1 MKILIL
7 FLGMFVSSLGFCNN
21 MQNQQ
26 KTLSYSLYELFEG
39 GLYDSVAYK
48 SFNYFVEKNQHI
60 KIYKDG
66 IVYDHLWDDLPSTKG
81 YRYQKIKPIYN
92 EEELLVFYY
101 GALAFNEMA
110 NTAWNEESEAHI
122 IHYRDHVTYNSNS
135 RRIAYDYAA
144 YILSDLCLNY
154 IDKETL
160 FEKKHHVEESD
171 EKLIQYYRMKIYCLS
186 MQNKFIYR
194 FKNAPGGLLH
204 ECGNKHMGIFVLAEK
219 SKYHNKEYTKTQKE
233 YNRLLYKNKG
243 LSSNDRIEQYLNEIE
258 IAKNNRDANIYIHQ
272 YMPYVIKQL
281 DYIYKSI
288 SKNNDVFSFLRKLN
302 TIISCSNNSVR
313 HLSNK
318 QKRDSLISLNTTA
331 MIKHDLATL
340 AALGSTKYKKMNV
353 ISWRTLQEKMQKNSC
368 CVQFFESTNGDDRWL
383 YGYLFDK
390 YSEFPEIIYCG
401 HSYWAEKDAFDN
413 IARTKYWDKYDNIFY
428 VGLNSMDLMDSEHT
442 YIKAHRMMAL
452 VDILFDK
459 SNYNEQFRNYIIGDI
474 EYDSDSNFSKNKS
487 LGDMDNSYSNFLN
500 DSYII
505 NYIDSVLGNNCHIY
519 SKYNVNRKVFDELS
533 NKKAN
538 ILHISSHGEYFKEQ
552 EIEETKLSPDLSMIG
567 TNTLKNIYLLL
578 SGYNNNPNNK
588 ISAFDISKKD
598 FSGIELVFLS
608 SCHSNS
614 GNSKSLKTSTLASA
628 FKIAGA
634 KNVIAFIGN
643 ANVEYSDWFTKSFYD
658 LISKGK
664 SYHDAF
670 YITKA
675 NLQQKAHDV
684 NNKVILYE

>member
-1 MKILIL
+1 MKFLML
-7 FLGMFVSSLGFCNN
+7 FLSTFISSLSFCANILD
-21 MQNQQ
+21 QP
-26 KTLSYSLYELFEG
+26 KSLSDSIHELLEG
-39 GLYDSVAYK
+39 SLYDSVAYK
-48 SFNYFVEKNQHI
+48 SFNYFVDKNQHI
-60 KIYKDG
+60 KIYKNG
-66 IVYDHLWDDLPSTKG
+66 VVYDHLWNDLPSTKG
-81 YRYQKIKPIYN
+81 YRYQEIKPIYN

-110 NTAWNEESEAHI
+110 NTAWNEGGEAHI
-122 IHYRDHVTYNSNS
+122 IHYRDNAIYNSNS

-154 IDKETL
+154 IDKEIL
-160 FEKKHHVEESD
+160 FEKKHHIEESD
-171 EKLIQYYRMKIYCLS
+171 EKLLQYHRMKIYCLS
-186 MQNKFIYR
+186 MLDKFIYR
-194 FKNAPGGLLH
+194 YKNAPGLLLN
-204 ECGNKHMGIFVLAEK
+204 ECGNKHIGIFVLAEK
-219 SKYHNKEYTKTQKE
+219 NKYHNREYTKTQKE
-233 YNRLLYKNKG
+233 YNRLLNKKKG
-243 LSSNDRIEQYLNEIE
+243 LSSIDKIEQYLNKIE
-258 IAKNNRDANIYIHQ
+258 IAGNNREANIYIQQ
-272 YMPYVIKQL
+272 YMPYVIEQL
-281 DYIYKSI
+281 DYICKSVP
-288 SKNNDVFSFLRKLN
+288 KNDNIFSFLRKLN
-302 TIISCSNNSVR
+302 VIIGYSNNSVR
-313 HLSNK
+313 YLSNK

-331 MIKHDLATL
+331 MIKYDLATL
-340 AALGSTKYKKMNV
+340 STLGSTKYPKLNV
-353 ISWRTLQEKMQKNSC
+353 ISWRTLQEKIQENSC
-368 CVQFFESTNGDDRWL
+368 CVQFFESTNGNDRWL

-413 IARTKYWDKYDNIFY
+413 IERTKYWDKYDNIFY

-452 VDILFDK
+452 ADILFDK

-474 EYDSDSNFSKNKS
+474 EYDSNSNFSKNKS

-505 NYIDSVLGNNCHIY
+505 NYIDSILENNCYIY
-519 SKYNVNRKVFDELS
+519 SKYDVNKKVFDVLS

-538 ILHISSHGEYFKEQ
+538 ILHISAHGEYFKEQ
-552 EIEETKLSPDLSMIG
+552 EIEDTKLSPDLSMIG

-608 SCHSNS
+608 TCHSNS

-643 ANVEYSDWFTKSFYD
+643 ANVEYSDLFTKSFYD

-670 YITKA
+670 YISKA

>member
-1 MKILIL
+1 MRFLLL
-7 FLGMFVSSLGFCNN
+7 FLSILVFNLSFCNN
-21 MQNQQ
+21 IKNQQ
-26 KTLSYSLYELFEG
+26 KQLSYSLHELLEG

-48 SFNYFVEKNQHI
+48 SFNYFVDKNQHI

-66 IVYDHLWDDLPSTKG
+66 IVYDHLWNDLPSTKG
-81 YRYQKIKPIYN
+81 YMYRKIKPIYN
-92 EEELLVFYY
+92 EEELLIFYY
-101 GALAFNEMA
+101 GALAFNEIA

-122 IHYRDHVTYNSNS
+122 IHYRDNAIYNSNS
-135 RRIAYDYAA
+135 RRIAYDYAT
-144 YILSDLCLNY
+144 YILSDLCLKY
-154 IDKETL
+154 IDKEIL
-160 FEKKHHVEESD
+160 FEKKCYTEESD
-171 EKLIQYYRMKIYCLS
+171 EKLIQYYGMKIYCLS

-194 FKNAPGGLLH
+194 YRNAPGLLLSN
-204 ECGNKHMGIFVLAEK
+204 CGNKHMGIFVLAEK
-219 SKYHNKEYTKTQKE
+219 NKYHNKEYTKAKKE
-233 YNRLLYKNKG
+233 YNRLLNKNKN
-243 LSSNDRIEQYLNEIE
+243 LSSIDRIEQYLNKIE
-258 IAKNNRDANIYIHQ
+258 IAKNNKEANIYIQQ
-272 YMPYVIKQL
+272 YMPYVIEQL
-281 DYIYKSI
+281 DYICKSDPKHDNI
-288 SKNNDVFSFLRKLN
+288 FNFLRKLN
-302 TIISCSNNSVR
+302 VIIAYSNNSIR

-331 MIKHDLATL
+331 MIKYDLATL
-340 AALGSTKYKKMNV
+340 SALGSTKRPNLNV
-353 ISWRTLQEKMQKNSC
+353 KSWRTLQEKMQKNSC
-368 CVQFFESTNGDDRWL
+368 CVQFFESTNGNDRWL

-390 YSEFPEIIYCG
+390 YSVFPQIIYCG

-413 IARTKYWDKYDNIFY
+413 IERTIYWDKYDNIFY

-452 VDILFDK
+452 ADILFDK
-459 SNYNEQFRNYIIGDI
+459 SNYNKQLKNYIIGNI
-474 EYDSDSNFSKNKS
+474 KYGSDSIFSKNKS
-487 LGDMDNSYSNFLN
+487 LGEMENSYSNFLN

-505 NYIDSVLGNNCHIY
+505 NYVDSILGNNCHIY
-519 SKYNVNRKVFDELS
+519 SKYNVNKKVFDALS

-538 ILHISSHGEYFKEQ
+538 ILHISAHGEYFKEQ
-552 EIEETKLSPDLSMIG
+552 EIEETKLSPELSIIG

-578 SGYNNNPNNK
+578 SGYNNNPDNK

-614 GNSKSLKTSTLASA
+614 GNSGSLKTSTLASA

-643 ANVEYSDWFTKSFYD
+643 ANVEYSDLFTKLFYD

-670 YITKA
+670 YTTKA
-675 NLQQKAHDV
+675 KLQQKAHDA